1 MSTQPTDVHL
11 NPVRVLSTL
20 ERCMS
25 DNSIIVADGG
35 DFVGTAAYL
44 LRYTWCDRSRIA
56 GGRVRLGR
64 SAAAPRRRSGPSPH
78 PHSRLGTIGD
88 IAGSGARNVCW
99 RLGNGYGERD
109 GRPAPGGPAGES
121 PVPSLLPPIGR
132 RWAIARRRGRIGT
145 RNGRDGRVFRVAT
158 HREAFDAV
166 S

>member
-56 GGRVRLGR
+56 GGRAGEG
-64 SAAAPRRRSGPSPH
+64 AIGGGPRRRSGPSPQ
-78 PHSRLGTIGD
+78 PHSRLLTISRQRGD
-88 IAGSGARNVCW
+88 GSPETSGMARG
-99 RLGNGYGERD
+99 GN
-109 GRPAPGGPAGES
+109 
-121 PVPSLLPPIGR
+121 
-132 RWAIARRRGRIGT
+132 
-145 RNGRDGRVFRVAT
+145 
-158 HREAFDAV
+158 
-166 S
+166 